1 MLLFLELVI
10 VLPCILIVKT
20 NILVLGEGPTQGL
33 DNAATTAESK
43 YPINFTEPGKKF
55 LLSLEYNG
63 RNSFLFGNA
72 TKIYQFKAKDS
83 EIKPYLLCLGNIL
96 KDVTISN
103 LKKTG
108 LKGNVQFFSVD

>member
-1 MLLFLELVI
+1 MEETVSYLVML
-10 VLPCILIVKT
+10 
-20 NILVLGEGPTQGL
+20 Q
-33 DNAATTAESK
+33 
-43 YPINFTEPGKKF
+43 
-55 LLSLEYNG
+55 
-63 RNSFLFGNA
+63 
-72 TKIYQFKAKDS
+72 KIYQFKAKDS

>member
-1 MLLFLELVI
+1 MV
-10 VLPCILIVKT
+10 
-20 NILVLGEGPTQGL
+20 
-33 DNAATTAESK
+33 
-43 YPINFTEPGKKF
+43 
-55 LLSLEYNG
+55 LSLEYNG

-83 EIKPYLLCLGNIL
+83 EIKPYLLCLGNIF

-103 LKKTG
+103 LKKAG